1 MFYINCRPILR
12 CNPLIPVVHNA
23 SENYEMLWL
32 ITWIYCTI
40 TIFADHDFFPAIFF
54 PLKEI
59 QYKDGEGILSDSISA
74 GISAFIN

>member
-1 MFYINCRPILR
+1 M
-12 CNPLIPVVHNA
+12 VHKT
-23 SENYEMLWL
+23 SKNYEMLRL
-32 ITWIYCTI
+32 ITWICCTI

-59 QYKDGEGILSDSISA
+59 QYKDGEGVLSNSVSA